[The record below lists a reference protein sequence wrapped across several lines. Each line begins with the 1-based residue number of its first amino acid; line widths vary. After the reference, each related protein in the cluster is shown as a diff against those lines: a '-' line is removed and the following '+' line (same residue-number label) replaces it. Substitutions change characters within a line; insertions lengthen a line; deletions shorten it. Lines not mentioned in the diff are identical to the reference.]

1 MSCFLFNTLVKE
13 IAHFLH
19 VIQCKN
25 ELYVKNIKYI
35 QKNANMVL

>member
-1 MSCFLFNTLVKE
+1 MSCFLFNTLVKG

-25 ELYVKNIKYI
+25 ELYVKNIKQI